1 MQPRLRENDWL
12 LASADGVNIGVVPAN
27 YVRILGTR
35 KAMKAESKCIPEDTI
50 KSDLVSQ
57 KSSEAAPWQAPK
69 KIKLSNNFKYIIFSM
84 PPVKFNCFSY
94 FS

>member
-57 KSSEAAPWQAPK
+57 KSSEAAP
-69 KIKLSNNFKYIIFSM
+69 
-84 PPVKFNCFSY
+84 
-94 FS
+94 